1 MDGKRQP
8 AEEAMRRTIVIGFD
22 GSEES
27 RDALE
32 LGGRLAHLED
42 ARAIVVACFAH
53 SPTEIGEEAF
63 ESRLAEDSE
72 PLFAEARRT
81 LHGIDV
87 STLAL
92 GTRSAAQAL
101 HDVAEAEQAEAI
113 VLGSTHRGAV
123 GRIMP
128 GSVGERLL
136 DGAPCSVVVA
146 PRGFARGQHFG
157 FGVIGVAYDGTEESK
172 IALDEGRRLAVGIG
186 GTLRLIRAAIPASSA
201 KRGEQV
207 LAAREDDRRRLE
219 QEAASVADS
228 VDVEAVLVDGG
239 PAAALADQGI
249 ELDLLVIGSRGY
261 GPLRRTLL
269 GGVSGEVM
277 RTAPCPVWVTPRGTT
292 DTSAAPSE
300 PKPAGERPAS
310 APRR

>member
-1 MDGKRQP
+1 MDGRRQP

-32 LGGRLAHLED
+32 LGGRLARLED
-42 ARAIVVACFAH
+42 ARALVVACFAH

-63 ESRLAEDSE
+63 ESRLAEDSG
-72 PLFAEARRT
+72 PLFDEARRT
-81 LHGIDV
+81 LEGIDA

-92 GTRSAAQAL
+92 GTSSAAQAL

-172 IALDEGRRLAVGIG
+172 IALAEGRRLAVGLG
-186 GTLRLIRAAIPASSA
+186 GTLRLIRAVAPASSA
-201 KRGEQV
+201 QR
-207 LAAREDDRRRLE
+207 REEDRRRLE
-219 QEAASVADS
+219 QEAGPVGAG
-228 VDVEAVLVDGG
+228 VDVEAMLVDGG